1 MLLVKKKIQISCMVS
16 KVPFWKNRKLKCTVY
31 VGLIK
36 QPLNLFKLD
45 QQSRGK
51 ALRPYCPNIYT
62 VNKAE
67 RASKGRKIKLQKAGF
82 LVIIQIAAQAK
93 ERCLLLQGLKGH
105 PG

>member
-1 MLLVKKKIQISCMVS
+1 MVAE
-16 KVPFWKNRKLKCTVY
+16 NTCTMH
-31 VGLIK
+31 VGLLK

-51 ALRPYCPNIYT
+51 ALRPYCPNIYN